1 VSATRLLW
9 LAAAVCGLGGA
20 ALRVAPPAPVAS
32 TPAAPAGARA
42 PALARPAGRRAPPA
56 DAAREAPVV
65 QSNIFSASRTP
76 PEKRYSPNA
85 VDSAPPKPKAKK
97 PAPPPI
103 RVFGI
108 TKDARGGIAIIE
120 ADPKVRGPE
129 LYRLGDR
136 LAGGRIASITDSSV
150 IVVRPGGKVILP
162 LVARERRK

>member
-1 VSATRLLW
+1 VIATRLLW
-9 LAAAVCGLGGA
+9 LGAAALALGGA
-20 ALRVAPPAPVAS
+20 ALRVAPPPPLPVA
-32 TPAAPAGARA
+32 PAVPAPPPIRTAVQ
-42 PALARPAGRRAPPA
+42 PPEPPA
-56 DAAREAPVV
+56 DAARYTPVV

-85 VDSAPPKPKAKK
+85 EADSAPPPKPKPKK

-108 TKDARGGIAIIE
+108 TKDTRGGIAIIE

-136 LAGGRIASITDSSV
+136 LAGGTIASITDSSV
-150 IVVRPGGKVILP
+150 IVVRPGGKVIFP
-162 LVARERRK
+162 LVTRERQR